1 MYITYEKMENYF
13 DMVLKILPKDTPI
26 FVSGIKNISDAGIIT
41 TAIMIQVIDEPDCI
55 MFKHTEEMP
64 IFRIVG
70 DSSFSTIPDPTIRAS
85 AQKAYNDSYNV
96 FLMKYQEE
104 YNKMVSVLTGMGF
117 IHIQNAIVQ

>member
-70 DSSFSTIPDPTIRAS
+70 DSSFSTIPDQTIRAS

-117 IHIQNAIVQ
+117 IHIQNALVQ